1 MLNARQQYNRK
12 VVVDEKPKQ
21 TLSAFAF
28 AYMVAYDVRS
38 AKVTLLTEPCLRKCS
53 RAQMFLSVV

>member
-12 VVVDEKPKQ
+12 VVVGEKPKQ

-38 AKVTLLTEPCLRKCS
+38 PQVT
-53 RAQMFLSVV
+53 